1 MGYMI
6 KSITTLL
13 TLVISIAIF
22 AQDLPLTNEAA
33 KLCQEKNFEAA
44 KNKITEALSN
54 KDEAADAYS
63 WYVAGF
69 IYKECYKNLETGKRE
84 SPYRVLAAEHFEK
97 SLELDKPKN
106 HVVNIRIGM
115 KYIAT
120 TYYNDALMRL
130 REMDNGD
137 ETAAEKDFN
146 MFRKLMRTAEPGCDL
161 NQYDKDYHQTAG
173 QQYFD
178 LWKNDAD
185 NEDLAKKSLNHFQEA
200 ILKDP
205 NDCMLHYNVGVLQ
218 YNRAVFLYRS
228 INSETEMD
236 VLMDIQ
242 IRASGL
248 LKQDALPSMEKADK
262 LCPGHGEILKGL
274 LYIHK
279 GLEHESDVKYFKE
292 EMERLI
298 NEGKMKSLT
307 PGKK

>member
-1 MGYMI
+1 MGNMI
-6 KSITTLL
+6 KSIITLIS
-13 TLVISIAIF
+13 LVISMAVF

-44 KNKITEALSN
+44 KGKIAEALATGES
-54 KDEAADAYS
+54 EDAYS

-69 IYKECYKNLETGKRE
+69 IYKECYKNLESGKRE

-106 HVVNIRIGM
+106 HASNIRIGM

-120 TYYNDALMRL
+120 TYFNDALMRI

-137 ETAAEKDFN
+137 EVAAEKDFN
-146 MFRKLMRTAEPGCDL
+146 TFRRLMRVSEPGCDL

-173 QQYFD
+173 QQFFD
-178 LWKNDAD
+178 LWKANPD
-185 NEDLAKKSLNHFQEA
+185 NEDFARKSLAHFQEA
-200 ILKDP
+200 IQKDGD
-205 NDCMLHYNVGVLQ
+205 DCMLHYNIGVLQ

-228 INSETEMD
+228 INAETELD

-248 LKQDALPSMEKADK
+248 LKQEALPEMEKADK
-262 LCPGHGEILKGL
+262 LCPNHGEILKGL

-279 GLEHESDVKYFKE
+279 GLEHESDVKYFKDE
-292 EMERLI
+292 IERLI
-298 NEGKMKSLT
+298 NEGQMKTLT
-307 PGKK
+307 PGNK

>member
-1 MGYMI
+1 MM
-6 KSITTLL
+6 
-13 TLVISIAIF
+13 VISIAIY
-22 AQDLPLTNEAA
+22 AQNLPLTNEAA
-33 KLCQEKNFEAA
+33 KLCQEKNLEAA
-44 KNKITEALSN
+44 KTKITEALSTA
-54 KDEAADAYS
+54 EESEDAYS

-69 IYKECYKNLETGKRE
+69 IYKECYKSLETGKRE
-84 SPYRVLAAEHFEK
+84 SPYRILAAEHFEK

-106 HVVNIRIGM
+106 HIVNIRIGL
-115 KYIAT
+115 KFIAT

-173 QQYFD
+173 QQFFD
-178 LWKNDAD
+178 LWKQNPD
-185 NEDLAKKSLNHFQEA
+185 NEDLSKKSLGHFEEA
-200 ILKDP
+200 ILKDQD
-205 NDCMLHYNVGVLQ
+205 DCMLYYNVGVLQ

-228 INSETEMD
+228 IDSNTELD

-248 LKQDALPSMEKADK
+248 LKSEALPAMQKADT
-262 LCPGHGEILKGL
+262 LCPQHGEILKGL

-292 EMERLI
+292 EIERLI
-298 NEGKMKSLT
+298 NEGQMKSLT
-307 PGKK
+307 PGQK

>member
-1 MGYMI
+1 M
-6 KSITTLL
+6 
-13 TLVISIAIF
+13 LVISIAIC
-22 AQDLPLTNEAA
+22 AQNLPLTNEAA
-33 KLCQEKNFEAA
+33 KLCQDKDFEAA
-44 KNKITEALSN
+44 KTKIAEALSN
-54 KDEAADAYS
+54 EEESADAYS

-106 HVVNIRIGM
+106 HVVNIRIGL

-120 TYYNDALMRL
+120 TFYNDALMRI

-137 ETAAEKDFN
+137 EVAAEKDYN

-161 NQYDKDYHQTAG
+161 NQYDKDFHQTAG
-173 QQYFD
+173 QQFFD
-178 LWKNDAD
+178 LWKLNPD
-185 NEDLAKKSLNHFQEA
+185 NEDYSKRSLSHFQEA
-200 ILKDP
+200 IMKDQ
-205 NDCMLHYNVGVLQ
+205 NDCMLYYNVGVLQ

-228 INSETEMD
+228 IDADTELD

-248 LKQDALPSMEKADK
+248 LKTEALPFMEKADK
-262 LCPGHGEILKGL
+262 LCPEHGEILKGL

-279 GLEHESDVKYFKE
+279 GLEHETDVKYFKE
-292 EMERLI
+292 EIERLI
-298 NEGKMKSLT
+298 NEGQMKSLK
-307 PGKK
+307 PGNK